1 MVVLM
6 FHSLSYQA
14 FNEGIQENASQMASN
29 YTDNQVISSLQRHHN
44 SYNLDPDTHI
54 PMNNHQTCPRGL
66 GQPSMYKKRQSI
78 SDNSQKADDV
88 RQGRTQVSSVSIIDK
103 LAASKH

>member
-1 MVVLM
+1 MT
-6 FHSLSYQA
+6 
-14 FNEGIQENASQMASN
+14 SN
-29 YTDNQVISSLQRHHN
+29 DTDNQLISSSQRHHN
-44 SYNLDPDTHI
+44 SYNLDPDTHFPTNI
-54 PMNNHQTCPRGL
+54 HQTCQRGV
-66 GQPSMYKKRQSI
+66 GQPSLYKNQSI